1 MKMDKIL
8 TLVIP
13 SYNMEAYLPYC
24 LDSLLVKANLGCL
37 EVLVVNDG
45 SRDRTSEIA
54 HAYEKSWPD
63 VLRVIDKENGNYGSC
78 VNRGLKEARGKYIKI
93 LDADDS
99 FDTANFEKYLA
110 FLQMTDA
117 DLVISDFAVV
127 DENRNITRM
136 VTHGFP
142 AGYLQM
148 DDICNSQ
155 NFSHI
160 QMHAVT
166 YRRDLLLN
174 LAYEQTEG
182 ISYTDQEWTFTPMA
196 GVKTVCCFDKYVYKY
211 LVGREGQTMNPSV
224 KVKRIHDVCRCVYS
238 MGRAYEQYKDRV
250 SEQVRKYFHG
260 RLYYMIKE
268 VYVSCF
274 LNYSAENKRILRLFD
289 SALKGI
295 SQEAY
300 DLVGGGRFNY
310 IAFWRV
316 HPDVNIVLVKGMSWC
331 YCRAFVPLKRCLSCH
346 N

>member
-1 MKMDKIL
+1 MDKIL

-13 SYNMEAYLPYC
+13 SYNMEEYLPYC
-24 LDSLLVKANLGCL
+24 LDSLLVKENLGCL

-54 HAYEKSWPD
+54 HGYEKSCPD
-63 VLRVIDKENGNYGSC
+63 VFRVIDKENGNYGSC
-78 VNRGLKEARGKYIKI
+78 VNRGLQEAKGKYIKI

-110 FLQMTDA
+110 FLKETDA

-136 VTHGFP
+136 VSHGFP
-142 AGYLQM
+142 AGCLQM

-174 LAYEQTEG
+174 LVYKQTEG
-182 ISYTDQEWTFTPMA
+182 ISYTDQEWTFTPMS
-196 GVKTVCCFDKYVYKY
+196 GVKTVCFFDRYVYKY

-224 KVKRIHDVCRCVYS
+224 KAKRIQDVCLCVYS
-238 MGRAYEQYKDRV
+238 MSRAYEQYKGRV
-250 SEQVRKYFHG
+250 SERVRKYFHG

-268 VYVSCF
+268 VYVSGF
-274 LNYSAENKRILRLFD
+274 LNYSAGNKKMLCQFD
-289 SALKGI
+289 SALKDI

-300 DLVGGGRFNY
+300 DLVGRGRFNH

>member
-142 AGYLQM
+142 AGYLQ
-148 DDICNSQ
+148 S
-155 NFSHI
+155 
-160 QMHAVT
+160 
-166 YRRDLLLN
+166 
-174 LAYEQTEG
+174 
-182 ISYTDQEWTFTPMA
+182 
-196 GVKTVCCFDKYVYKY
+196 
-211 LVGREGQTMNPSV
+211 
-224 KVKRIHDVCRCVYS
+224 RC
-238 MGRAYEQYKDRV
+238 MQ
-250 SEQVRKYFHG
+250 
-260 RLYYMIKE
+260 
-268 VYVSCF
+268 
-274 LNYSAENKRILRLFD
+274 
-289 SALKGI
+289 
-295 SQEAY
+295 
-300 DLVGGGRFNY
+300 
-310 IAFWRV
+310 
-316 HPDVNIVLVKGMSWC
+316 
-331 YCRAFVPLKRCLSCH
+331 
-346 N
+346 